1 MNIFERIGCF
11 LIGWN
16 PNILKECGEASQR
29 QFRKLLSAI
38 SIMMILWGTIGYC
51 CAERYIGIQT
61 LIPKLAIAIVFMFI
75 ILCVERVIILT
86 VGKQLR
92 PIMVLLSAKMCHGV
106 NEKTIQTAV
115 AMELLHTASLVH
127 DDVVDNS
134 PMRRGAPSVQALFGN
149 KVAVLVGDF
158 LLARVI
164 EITANLRN
172 LKILNIVANMGKTL
186 STGEIM
192 QLHANA
198 SQWITE
204 ESYMRVI
211 DQKTA
216 SLFAACTQAG
226 GVSSGASVKQESQL
240 RTFGREI
247 GLIFQMKD
255 DVLDYSEQEIGKPTL
270 SDIRDGKATL
280 PLIIALNRA
289 PQDEAAAIR
298 SIAEQLPFS
307 QHLDED
313 LQRIQSFV
321 LRYDGIR
328 YVEQQMQAHKQKAH
342 NALAS
347 FHQSDVKSALL
358 QLLQYTIIR
367 TY

>member
-1 MNIFERIGCF
+1 MELRN
-11 LIGWN
+11 
-16 PNILKECGEASQR
+16 LKAFVMAARQLNFSEAAR
-29 QFRKLLSAI
+29 Q
-38 SIMMILWGTIGYC
+38 
-51 CAERYIGIQT
+51 
-61 LIPKLAIAIVFMFI
+61 
-75 ILCVERVIILT
+75 LCVTQSTLSQNI
-86 VGKQLR
+86 KQLENETGYALFYR
-92 PIMVLLSAKMCHGV
+92 NSHEVQLTEAGTELLPYA
-106 NEKTIQTAV
+106 EKTIQTAV

-134 PMRRGAPSVQALFGN
+134 PTRRGAPSVQAIFGN

-172 LKILNIVANMGKTL
+172 LKILNIVADMGKTL

-192 QLHANA
+192 QLHAYA
-198 SQWITE
+198 SPWITE

-226 GVSSGASVKQESQL
+226 GVSSGASAKQETQL

-280 PLIIALNRA
+280 PLIVALNRA

-298 SIAEQLPFS
+298 SIAEQLSESP
-307 QHLDED
+307 HPDED
-313 LQRIQSFV
+313 MQRIQSFV
-321 LRYDGIR
+321 LKYDGIR
-328 YVEQQMQAHKQKAH
+328 YVERQMQAHKQKAH
-342 NALAS
+342 DALAS

-358 QLLQYTIIR
+358 QLLQYIIIR

>member
-1 MNIFERIGCF
+1 MCLNTIDEIKRPIALEFAQFEQAFRDA
-11 LIGWN
+11 LKTDH
-16 PNILKECGEASQR
+16 PLLKEALEH
-29 QFRKLLSAI
+29 
-38 SIMMILWGTIGYC
+38 
-51 CAERYIGIQT
+51 
-61 LIPKLAIAIVFMFI
+61 
-75 ILCVERVIILT
+75 IILT

-92 PIMVLLSAKMCHGV
+92 PIIVLLSAKMCHGV

-134 PMRRGAPSVQALFGN
+134 PTRRGAPSVQALFGN

-172 LKILNIVANMGKTL
+172 LKILNIVADMGKTL

-192 QLHANA
+192 QLHAYA
-198 SQWITE
+198 SPWITE

-226 GVSSGASVKQESQL
+226 GVSSGASAKQETQL

-280 PLIIALNRA
+280 PLIVALNRA

-298 SIAEQLPFS
+298 SIAEQLSESP
-307 QHLDED
+307 HPDED
-313 LQRIQSFV
+313 MQRIQSFV

-328 YVEQQMQAHKQKAH
+328 YVERQMQVHKQKAH
-342 NALAS
+342 DALAS